1 MKVADFGFTTHG
13 ESHREFSSSLA
24 RGTEIYLAP
33 ELITDRHYSK
43 ESDIWACGCIFYE
56 RGLAT
61 CGRKRAFDNGF
72 AIHQYATKKETPPPQ
87 FSWSTF
93 GCQPATMPL
102 DKRRYQPVAEQWW
115 NWWNIVFAAVF
126 QRERERRPTALQLS
140 ESLHLMANRS
150 APILP
155 DYRSGVSN

>member
-1 MKVADFGFTTHG
+1 MKIADFGFATHG
-13 ESHREFSSSLA
+13 ESHREFSSSLV

-33 ELITDRHYSK
+33 ELITDHHYSK

-61 CGRKRAFDNGF
+61 YGRRRAFDNGY
-72 AIHQYATKKETPPPQ
+72 AILQYATKKEIPPPQ

-93 GCQPATMPL
+93 RSQPAAIPL

-126 QRERERRPTALQLS
+126 HRERERRPTALQLS
-140 ESLHLMANRS
+140 EGLHLMANGLE
-150 APILP
+150 PILP
-155 DYRSGVSN
+155 DYRTRESN